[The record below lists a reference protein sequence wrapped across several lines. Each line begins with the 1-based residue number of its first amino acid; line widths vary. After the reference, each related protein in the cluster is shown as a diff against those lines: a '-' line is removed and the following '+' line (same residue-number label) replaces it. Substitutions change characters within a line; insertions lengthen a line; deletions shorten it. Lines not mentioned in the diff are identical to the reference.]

1 MSATFLIETEHL
13 TKRFGDIVA
22 VEDVS
27 LHVKKGEVLALL
39 GPNGAGKTT
48 TIRLLLG
55 LLQPTEGTARV
66 LGYDMRRPSQAE
78 KARARVGVLTETPG
92 LYETLTA
99 LENLRFF
106 ANLYAIPEADAAIE
120 TYLRVVEL
128 WDRRDERVGTFSKGM
143 RQRLALARA
152 LLHEPD
158 ILFLDEPT
166 SGLDPAATRRIRELL
181 LDLKT
186 QGRTIL
192 LTTHNLDEAERLADR
207 IAVVRTRLLVVDT
220 PEALRLRLYG
230 RRVRV
235 ALAAPCPQA
244 VEVARALPFVRNAVA
259 SGEDELLVQVES
271 PDENNPA
278 LVEALVQ
285 AGARIRWVEEDR
297 VSLEDVYLQLVGEPE
312 EVAA

>member
-1 MSATFLIETEHL
+1 MRAPFLIETEHL

-22 VEDVS
+22 VENVS
-27 LHVKKGEVLALL
+27 LHIERGEVLALL

-66 LGYDMRRPSQAE
+66 LGYDMRRRSQAE

-92 LYETLTA
+92 LYDTLTA

-106 ANLYAIPEADAAIE
+106 ANLYAIPKADAAIE

-181 LDLKT
+181 LDLKA
-186 QGRTIL
+186 QGRTTL

-207 IAVVRTRLLVVDT
+207 IAVVRTRLLVIDT
-220 PEALRLRLYG
+220 PKALRLRLYG
-230 RRVRV
+230 RRVRI
-235 ALAAPCPQA
+235 ALATPSPHALD
-244 VEVARALPFVRNAVA
+244 VVRTLPFVRHALLA
-259 SGEDELLVQVES
+259 DDKTLLVQVES
-271 PDENNPA
+271 PDVHNPS
-278 LVEALVQ
+278 LIEALVQ

-312 EVAA
+312 EATA

>member
-1 MSATFLIETEHL
+1 MSVSFLIETSHL
-13 TKRFGDIVA
+13 TKRFDGVTA
-22 VEDVS
+22 VEDLS
-27 LHVKKGEVLALL
+27 LHVKRGEVLALL

-55 LLQPTEGTARV
+55 LLAPTEGTVHV
-66 LGYDMRRPSQAE
+66 LGYDMRRRSQAE
-78 KARARVGVLTETPG
+78 QARARVGVLTETPG
-92 LYETLTA
+92 LYETLSA

-106 ANLYAIPEADAAIE
+106 AALYNVRNAESAIE
-120 TYLRVVEL
+120 TYLRLVEL
-128 WDRRDERVGTFSKGM
+128 WDRRHERVGTFSKGM

-207 IAVVRTRLLVVDT
+207 IAVLRTRLLVIDT

-230 RRVRV
+230 RRVRIECS
-235 ALAAPCPQA
+235 APCPQA
-244 VEVARALPFVRNAVA
+244 LEIVQALPFVRHVA
-259 SGEDELLVQVES
+259 ASSENTLLVQVES
-271 PDENNPA
+271 PEEQNPA
-278 LVEALVQ
+278 LIEALVQ
-285 AGARIRWVEEDR
+285 AGAKIRWVEEDR
-297 VSLEDVYLQLVGEPE
+297 VSLEDVYLQLVGDTE
-312 EVAA
+312 EEAV